1 MSYIHDYSMLS
12 AINALLYGDVCTSK
26 RHKEGIAKYHCLVLY
41 KPSLVVYTNKPEA
54 MHVL

>member
-1 MSYIHDYSMLS
+1 MSYIHDYSMLI